1 VVGGRFAEWRVRFGE
16 LREKEKIA
24 NFRQL
29 KKVW

>member
-1 VVGGRFAEWRVRFGE
+1 VLGGRFGEWRMRFVG